1 MDDIAQLYDKVITH
15 VTVLFLYRDVKTL
28 KKILNTKGKPKNDM
42 VAEISIQESLSNTP
56 HYPKPIGKELEA
68 ILEKLSSKATLT
80 ISPKTAL
87 IDSKSTKI
95 KRVKNNKILKHE

>member
-1 MDDIAQLYDKVITH
+1 MVINQWEEKNIAGIIAATDKDFKLY
-15 VTVLFLYRDVKTL
+15 
-28 KKILNTKGKPKNDM
+28 
-42 VAEISIQESLSNTP
+42 
-56 HYPKPIGKELEA
+56 KPIGKELEA
-68 ILEKLSSKATLT
+68 ILEKLSSKATLM